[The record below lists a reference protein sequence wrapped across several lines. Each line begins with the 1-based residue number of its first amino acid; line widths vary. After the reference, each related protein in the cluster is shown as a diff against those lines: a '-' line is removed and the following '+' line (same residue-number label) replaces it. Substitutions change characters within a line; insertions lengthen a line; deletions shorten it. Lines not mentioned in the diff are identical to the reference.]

1 MSSIPLPCSTAALF
15 QPTSL
20 IWDSEKSSPV
30 ERRPPANQKWMLEA
44 RKPRIGNPPALTCR
58 LAMGLHRQ
66 RRGPYRKP
74 NGREAARGRL
84 SAVFSFF
91 VNQEFAKNLYI
102 IHRKTTWI
110 RPFSVVYYIGR
121 KAPEPSR
128 CAALAAGEQSIAP
141 VRYYQKEVTSHAHLH
156 PAAAARSA
164 RYRRSDL

>member
-1 MSSIPLPCSTAALF
+1 MGSIPLPCSTAALF

-20 IWDSEKSSPV
+20 IWDSEESSPV

-84 SAVFSFF
+84 SAVFVFCESEVCKKFIYNSQKNHLDSIFF
-91 VNQEFAKNLYI
+91 CGMLFRKQSTGTVPVRGSCRARAK
-102 IHRKTTWI
+102 HRTCAILPKGGDIPCAFTSGRSCPI
-110 RPFSVVYYIGR
+110 RPISTI
-121 KAPEPSR
+121 
-128 CAALAAGEQSIAP
+128 
-141 VRYYQKEVTSHAHLH
+141 
-156 PAAAARSA
+156 
-164 RYRRSDL
+164 